1 MIRPL
6 KKIHF
11 VIWLILLVVLLV
23 ALPYMYNS
31 ALQLQQIH

>member
-6 KKIHF
+6 KKMHF

-23 ALPYMYNS
+23 TLPYMYKS